1 MTIARLRIFW
11 HTSTLDHNEKLYL
24 FAVDFQIMIIIL
36 AVMVKLVTMVM
47 LMTLVIKMMTMTM

>member
-1 MTIARLRIFW
+1 MTIARLRIFY

-24 FAVDFQIMIIIL
+24 FAVDFQIIIL

-47 LMTLVIKMMTMTM
+47 LMTLVIKMMTMTL